1 MVQFGDALQWTFVMG
16 GLAREVGAE
25 VSDRPGSGGSPGV
38 GAKDRAHARLLRSWL
53 AVAYETE
60 APIDPLI
67 WIEGPLSTTYPACM
81 AVRAASEQ
89 ADDGGYRYL
98 RRLREAIM
106 CERRKLDHV
115 EALVEE
121 GRSAGLDVERFR
133 IDLRSH
139 AITEAFGA
147 DLEETKGLTERDE
160 VVWTPSQGS
169 EGQERLSRGAGGT
182 PIPTLVF
189 GGESGP
195 PVAVSGIQP
204 YRAYRDVAVAAGA
217 ADSGAPPPGVEELI
231 ERFGRVTTR
240 EVEEICELPGPRA
253 GAELYRLAEQWK
265 LRPLRRMTGYL
276 WEAA

>member
-25 VSDRPGSGGSPGV
+25 ASDRSGATGTT
-38 GAKDRAHARLLRSWL
+38 GAGARERAHARLVRSWL
-53 AVAYETE
+53 DVAHETE
-60 APIDPLI
+60 TPIDPLV

-98 RRLREAIM
+98 RRLREAVM

-121 GRSAGLDVERFR
+121 ARSAGLDVERFR

-139 AITEAFGA
+139 AITEAFGV
-147 DLEETKGLTERDE
+147 DLEETRGLAERDE

-169 EGQERLSRGAGGT
+169 EGRERLSRGAGGT

-189 GGESGP
+189 RGEAGP
-195 PVAVSGIQP
+195 PRAVSGFQP
-204 YRAYRDVAVAAGA
+204 YRAYREAAVAAGA
-217 ADSGAPPPGVEELI
+217 EASGDAPPGVEELV

-276 WEAA
+276 WERA